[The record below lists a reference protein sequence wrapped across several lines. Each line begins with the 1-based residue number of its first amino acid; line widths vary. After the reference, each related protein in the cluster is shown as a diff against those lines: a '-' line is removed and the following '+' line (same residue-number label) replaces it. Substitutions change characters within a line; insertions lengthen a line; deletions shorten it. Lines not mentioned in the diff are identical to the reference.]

1 MSLYKEA
8 NMSKRALSIILLAGI
23 VLTACGGQATQ
34 VTESRTA
41 IPATTAPP
49 ATTAAPATNTPTEA
63 VVPVTGESPTS
74 SATPTVFVPTNEAGC
89 VNKATFVSDVTIPDN
104 TDLTAGTTFTKTWRV
119 QNSGTCIWWSGY
131 TLTHYSGE
139 TFSAPA
145 SIPLPVTNPGETAD
159 ISIDLVAPSAVGKY
173 QGWFVIKNPEGLIMQ
188 IDNDSRLWLIVNVG
202 AAPTGTPTVAPTA
215 TTAAGSSTATSTAT
229 SSTPGTPASSAGG
242 SGFANVTCAFTTDAA
257 RAQQVA
263 DAINAYRSQ
272 NNLIP
277 YNVNPQ
283 LSQAAQAHAD
293 DMACNHLFSH
303 NGSNGSTPET
313 RVAASG
319 YVYTFVSENVY
330 GSDPQLT
337 PDGVV
342 TWWKTDQTDP
352 THNKNLISTDYVDI
366 GVGYAFFNNY
376 GYYVVDFATP

>member
-1 MSLYKEA
+1 
-8 NMSKRALSIILLAGI
+8 MSKRALSIILLAGI
-23 VLTACGGQATQ
+23 VLSACGGQAVQ
-34 VTESRTA
+34 ATEAPTTV
-41 IPATTAPP
+41 PATTAPP
-49 ATTAAPATNTPTEA
+49 ATTAAPATSTPTEV

-74 SATPTVFVPTNEAGC
+74 SATPTVFVPTNEANC

-104 TDLTAGTTFTKTWRV
+104 TDLTAGATFTKTWRV
-119 QNSGTCIWWSGY
+119 QNAGTCIWWSGY

-145 SIPLPVTNPGETAD
+145 SVPLSVTNPGETTD
-159 ISIDLVAPSAVGKY
+159 ISIDLVAPTTAGKY

-188 IDNDSRLWLIVNVG
+188 IDNDSRLWLIINVT
-202 AAPTGTPTVAPTA
+202 AAPTGTPTATVAP
-215 TTAAGSSTATSTAT
+215 GSGGATSTAT
-229 SSTPGTPASSAGG
+229 AGTPGTPASSTGTG
-242 SGFANVTCAFTTDAA
+242 GFANVTCAFTTDNS

-272 NNLIP
+272 NNLVP
-277 YNVNPQ
+277 YTVNPQ
-283 LSQAAQAHAD
+283 LSQAAQAHAN
-293 DMACNHLFSH
+293 DMACNRLFYH

-319 YVYTFVSENVY
+319 YVASFVSENVY
-330 GSDPQLT
+330 GSYPPLT

-352 THNKNLISTDYVDI
+352 NHNKNLISTDYVDI

-376 GYYVVDFATP
+376 GYYVVVFATP

>member
-1 MSLYKEA
+1 
-8 NMSKRALSIILLAGI
+8 MSKRALSIILLAGI
-23 VLTACGGQATQ
+23 FLSACGGQAAQ
-34 VTESRTA
+34 VTEAPTA
-41 IPATTAPP
+41 VPATTAPP
-49 ATTAAPATNTPTEA
+49 STTAAPATDTPTEV

-74 SATPTVFVPTNEAGC
+74 SITPTVFVPTNEAGC
-89 VNKATFVSDVTIPDN
+89 VNKAMFVSDVTIPDN
-104 TDLTAGTTFTKTWRV
+104 TDLTAGETFTKTWRI
-119 QNSGTCIWWSGY
+119 QNAGTCIWWSGY

-145 SIPLPVTNPGETAD
+145 SVPLSVTNPGQTTD
-159 ISIDLVAPSAVGKY
+159 ISIDLVAPTAAGKY

-188 IDNDSRLWLIVNVG
+188 IDNDSRLWLIINVT
-202 AAPTGTPTVAPTA
+202 ASLTGTPTA
-215 TTAAGSSTATSTAT
+215 TTAAGSSSVTSTAT
-229 SSTPGTPASSAGG
+229 VGTPGTPASSTGTG
-242 SGFANVTCAFTTDAA
+242 GFANVTCAFTTDDAK
-257 RAQQVA
+257 AQQVA

-272 NNLIP
+272 NNLVP

-293 DMACNHLFSH
+293 DMACNQLFYH
-303 NGSNGSTPET
+303 DGSDGSKPET

-319 YVYTFVSENVY
+319 YVAAYVSENVY

-342 TWWKTDQTDP
+342 TWWKNDP
-352 THNKNLISTDYVDI
+352 IHNKNLISTEYVDI